1 MMSKKETT
9 RYGRRLGI
17 IGSATSAISACLML
31 ALPWLNTSPLR
42 PAIVV
47 WIKSIAI
54 PLLGGTLASASSG
67 DTMVWIRTIPGA
79 ILVALSVFLLIRSVG
94 KKRAMLGGVAAS
106 LGLAAC
112 VAGYA
117 FARLGTS
124 TAGAT
129 VTLIAAVVVLGLGLL
144 FVGLRIQVHQGE
156 GKPDRLLAALR
167 VLLIA
172 TGICLASFALFPLGV
187 VLLAISLALMAV
199 AFPRCSTPGL
209 GVTSGS
215 TSGSDLDS

>member
-1 MMSKKETT
+1 MMSKKEMP
-9 RYGRRLGI
+9 RYGRRLGS

-31 ALPWLNTSPLR
+31 ALPWLNTLPLR
-42 PAIVV
+42 PAIAV

-54 PLLGGTLASASSG
+54 PLLGGALVSASSG

-79 ILVALSVFLLIRSVG
+79 ILVALSVFLLICFVG
-94 KKRAMLGGVAAS
+94 KKRAMLGAVAAS

-124 TAGAT
+124 TTAAT
-129 VTLIAAVVVLGLGLL
+129 VSLITAVVVLGLGLL
-144 FVGLRIQVHQGE
+144 FMGLRIEVLHGE

-167 VLLIA
+167 ALLIA
-172 TGICLASFALFPLGV
+172 TGVCLASFALFPLGV
-187 VLLAISLALMAV
+187 VLFTVSLALMAIV
-199 AFPRCSTPGL
+199 LARRS
-209 GVTSGS
+209 VSS
-215 TSGSDLDS
+215 AA